1 MPRNFKKS
9 NQQFK
14 TKANTF
20 IKLKK
25 VFTRVFSLK
34 EAIFRKIIIS

>member
-1 MPRNFKKS
+1 MPQNFKKS

-20 IKLKK
+20 IKKK
-25 VFTRVFSLK
+25 KCLPGYFH
-34 EAIFRKIIIS
+34 

>member
-1 MPRNFKKS
+1 MPQNFKKF

-20 IKLKK
+20 IKKK
-25 VFTRVFSLK
+25 VFTRIFSLI